1 MKRLFFAA
9 TALALLMPS
18 LAMADEFKAESK
30 IVSATVYTGRA
41 KVTRVAEID
50 LPAGAHTV
58 VFTGLPAI
66 LLPDSLRAEGSARAD
81 VKFGAVAHK
90 QIMSSQLTSARENEL
105 NAELEKLQD
114 QVTLLNSE
122 KNALTAQRTFIQALG
137 TQANLRSDEEIAE
150 LNLKPDQWSAAGQT
164 IRNDLAE
171 TLKGEVMLDI
181 RLREANRDITRVRG
195 ELDAQRT
202 DQRSTWSVTVP
213 LESTEATKLK
223 IELSYQVPN
232 ATWTPIYDA
241 RLETEGQGDLKLQ
254 QFGSVQQTTGEDWE
268 DIALALSTAQPQRG
282 TGLPDLQPNWVDA
295 YERGQV
301 VGTNRVD
308 SATTFDGG
316 GPGSQMQFKSM
327 SSNIV
332 QASSGF
338 GGIMGGAAME
348 AAPPPPVERK
358 AEFAAALANN
368 SGFVSEY
375 KIPGPSRVMSDGTE
389 TKLMVG
395 GFDLDSKLEVHIK
408 PQLSTEAYLVAKS
421 KLKGESPILP
431 GQVNLFRDGAFI
443 GQSRLPLLRPG
454 EEQQLYFGVDDQVA
468 VKRKTLK
475 DERKEAGIISR
486 DNILDRHFVT
496 EIQNLHTKKVD
507 IVVKET
513 VPAPRNEKV
522 RVEISKE
529 NTTTG
534 YTEDTANIK
543 GMTVWQFP
551 MEAKEKKELK
561 LGWTL
566 TWPSG
571 TTLSGL

>member
-9 TALALLMPS
+9 TAIALLMP
-18 LAMADEFKAESK
+18 AMSFADEITAESK

-41 KVTRVAEID
+41 KVTRVAEVD
-50 LPAGAHTV
+50 LPKGAHTV
-58 VFTGLPAI
+58 IFKGLPAI
-66 LLPDSLRAEGSARAD
+66 LLPDSLRAEGTARAD

-90 QIMSSQLTSARENEL
+90 QVMSAQLTSARENEL

-122 KNALTAQRTFIQALG
+122 KNALVAQRTFIQALG

-150 LNLKPDQWSAAGQT
+150 LNLKPDQWSAAAQT

-171 TLKGEVMLDI
+171 TLKGEVMIDI
-181 RLREANRDITRVRG
+181 RLRETNRDITRVRG
-195 ELDAQRT
+195 ELNAQRT

-213 LESTEATKLK
+213 LESAEATKLK

-241 RLETEGQGDLKLQ
+241 RLETEGQGDLKLL

-282 TGLPDLQPNWVDA
+282 TGLPDLQPQWVDA
-295 YERGQV
+295 YEAGRSRYNTAALSMDASV
-301 VGTNRVD
+301 P
-308 SATTFDGG
+308 AE
-316 GPGSQMQFKSM
+316 GSQMQFKSM
-327 SSNIV
+327 SSNIIE
-332 QASSGF
+332 SSAGF
-338 GGIMGGAAME
+338 GGLAMDAP

-358 AEFAAALANN
+358 AEFAAAQINTG
-368 SGFVSEY
+368 GFVSEY
-375 KIPGPSRVMSDGTE
+375 KIPGPSKVMSDGTE

-431 GQVNLFRDGAFI
+431 GMVNLFRDGAFI

-468 VKRKTLK
+468 AKRKTLK

-486 DNILDRHFVT
+486 DNILDRHYVT

-561 LGWTL
+561 LGWTV

>member
-18 LAMADEFKAESK
+18 LVMADEFKAESK

-50 LPAGAHTV
+50 LPKGAHTV

-66 LLPDSLRAEGSARAD
+66 LLPDSLRAEGTARAD

-90 QIMSSQLTSARENEL
+90 QVMSSQLTSARENEL

-114 QVTLLNSE
+114 QVTLLNTD

-137 TQANLRSDEEIAE
+137 THANLRSDEEIAE
-150 LNLKPDQWSAAGQT
+150 LNLKPDQWSAAAQT
-164 IRNDLAE
+164 IKNDLAE
-171 TLKGEVMLDI
+171 TLKGEVMIDI
-181 RLREANRDITRVRG
+181 RLRETSRDINRVQA
-195 ELDAQRT
+195 ELNAQRT

-213 LESTEATKLK
+213 LESSEATKLK

-241 RLETEGQGDLKLQ
+241 RLETEGQGDLKLL

-268 DIALALSTAQPQRG
+268 GIALALSTAQPQRG

-295 YERGQV
+295 YEGNRGY
-301 VGTNRVD
+301 NAAALSMD
-308 SATTFDGG
+308 SAE
-316 GPGSQMQFKSM
+316 GSQVQFKSM
-327 SSNIV
+327 SSNVI
-332 QASSGF
+332 QSSSGF
-338 GGIMGGAAME
+338 GSIMGGMDAP

-358 AEFAAALANN
+358 AEFAAAQVNN
-368 SGFVSEY
+368 GGFVSEY

-421 KLKGESPILP
+421 KLKGEAPILP
-431 GQVNLFRDGAFI
+431 GAVNLFRDGAFI

-486 DNILDRHFVT
+486 DNILDRHYVT

-507 IVVKET
+507 VVVKET
-513 VPAPRNEKV
+513 VPATRNEKV
-522 RVEISKE
+522 RIEISKE

-551 MEAKEKKELK
+551 MEAKEKKVLK